1 MTQRKFR
8 GIYFWFCEHTT
19 RCYPPAVSEP
29 HDLAIIGGYAAEL
42 IGQVTL
48 ASKLCITTQQF
59 SETIF
64 AHPTLSEAL
73 LKAAEG
79 SFGTDS
85 HPARR

>member
-1 MTQRKFR
+1 MSK
-8 GIYFWFCEHTT
+8 
-19 RCYPPAVSEP
+19 P
-29 HDLAIIGGYAAEL
+29 HDLTIIGGHAAKL
-42 IGQVTL
+42 IGLVTL
-48 ASKLCITTQQF
+48 AIKLCTTTQQF

-64 AHPTLSEAL
+64 AHPTLGEAL